1 MLLVILLVILLVT
14 NFLRFKKGNY
24 QSQKV
29 TTKAKKEAQTLPFK
43 ILSQETF
50 FRDIYNNFNNINFNT
65 PTKEEIAQRD
75 DNTKNF
81 LNITLL
87 ALIE

>member
-1 MLLVILLVILLVT
+1 MIILLVT

-24 QSQKV
+24 QLQKV
-29 TTKAKKEAQTLPFK
+29 TIKAKKEAQTFPFK

-50 FRDIYNNFNNINFNT
+50 FRDIYNNFNDINFNT
-65 PTKEEIAQRD
+65 PAKEEIAWRD
-75 DNTKNF
+75 NNAKNF